1 MDRHQAHNKYYLY
14 ILYVQNSARWQR
26 WRFGHGDRDV
36 DIHLHVSYF
45 CQLVFENLETEK
57 YKFLCINNKITN
69 YVTQR
74 YRWFL
79 QCSLS
84 PTHSSRG
91 ASTISASN
99 TKQNQINMFYT
110 NENRIVKQST
120 HRKAFIKF
128 LWCHRGRT
136 IPFLFFFP
144 VSLRNDKRTH
154 ITNIYI
160 YCSVCECAAIC
171 DWNEMRWQLLLT
183 GRTNWFIRGF
193 LSRIYFVSC
202 FRLIVV
208 SEMKICQMTDMNAQ
222 YSWCAIV

>member
-110 NENRIVKQST
+110 NENCIVKQST

-136 IPFLFFFP
+136 IPFLFFYRFA
-144 VSLRNDKRTH
+144 SKWQTYTH
-154 ITNIYI
+154 HKYIYI
-160 YCSVCECAAIC
+160 LLRLWMCRHLWLKWNAMTTSANWTYELIHSWFSFAYLFCFLFPFNCCVRNENMPDDRYECAI
-171 DWNEMRWQLLLT
+171 
-183 GRTNWFIRGF
+183 
-193 LSRIYFVSC
+193 
-202 FRLIVV
+202 
-208 SEMKICQMTDMNAQ
+208 
-222 YSWCAIV
+222 